1 MLFYIPNNQKGF
13 DMASQAETKSTVK
26 VIAPAPAA
34 TAAKYKAPVVVVPPT
49 KSNPPSTFPAT
60 PVATRA
66 RLDLR

>member
-1 MLFYIPNNQKGF
+1 
-13 DMASQAETKSTVK
+13 MASQVETKSTVK

-34 TAAKYKAPVVVVPPT
+34 TAAKYKAPAITVAPT
-49 KSNPPSTFPAT
+49 KAKADKTFPAT